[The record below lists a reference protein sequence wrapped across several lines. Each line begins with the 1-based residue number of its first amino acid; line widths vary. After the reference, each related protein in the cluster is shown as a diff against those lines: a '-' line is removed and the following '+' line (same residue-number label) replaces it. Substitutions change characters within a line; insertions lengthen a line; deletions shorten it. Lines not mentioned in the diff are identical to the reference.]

1 MYRIFSIRL
10 ISNYYL
16 STALSRHRRFLLYT
30 IQHSGTNKKK
40 ILCRRVR
47 SWSIVMHDTM
57 STRQRELSL
66 SSNINCKIAPEPY
79 SSTLLRSYAKMKFQF
94 EVVIAVAALQTAVA
108 EDHHNL
114 RARRL
119 QCNRCLDS
127 INRVSACE
135 SRIGD
140 VKCGACIGEE
150 GSFIDPRS
158 PAPICTHVPL
168 THTRTFLSLLFSNI
182 YIYILYSVY

>member
-1 MYRIFSIRL
+1 MTRCQPINANHPSHRI
-10 ISNYYL
+10 
-16 STALSRHRRFLLYT
+16 
-30 IQHSGTNKKK
+30 Q
-40 ILCRRVR
+40 
-47 SWSIVMHDTM
+47 
-57 STRQRELSL
+57 
-66 SSNINCKIAPEPY
+66 IAPILIYHRDRARIHSHRIQIAPNLIY
-79 SSTLLRSYAKMKFQF
+79 HPSHRIQIAPNLIYQLLRSYAKMKFQF

-158 PAPICTHVPL
+158 PAPICIHVPF
-168 THTRTFLSLLFSNI
+168 TYTRTFLSLLFSNI
-182 YIYILYSVY
+182 YTYMNTLQRVLTPSLL